1 MQEWQKHL
9 SNSVVKVKDLPFLP
23 DSIEYRERLQKVADI
38 YPIRINSYF
47 LNQIK
52 SENDPMWKQVVPTL
66 DELDDILEEESL
78 LVSDPLNEEGDMPV
92 PELVHRY
99 PDRVLLMVNNQCPII
114 CRFCTRKRKIGF
126 PGIVTRETLRQG
138 IEYIRSHPE
147 IRDVILSGGD
157 PLLVPDKELNR
168 ILSEL
173 RSIDHLEI
181 IRIGTRV
188 PGTLPQR
195 VTPELC
201 NILKKYHPLYF
212 NMHFNHPDE
221 ITPEVENACSM
232 LADAGIPL
240 GSQTV
245 LLKGV
250 NDNSKTIS
258 EKLSLL
264 SAEKILENIDYILED
279 KLEFKEQNH
288 QEATHAPKI
297 KKLEGKINWNDSAE
311 NINGKINGLY
321 PSPGAWFIYKGER
334 YKILKGEIGSGLGKI
349 GEVVNDYLEINC
361 NNKKTIKVLEIQ
373 REGKRPQNINEFMLG
388 SQIKKGLNLNNE

>member
-9 SNSVVKVKDLPFLP
+9 SDSVVKVEDLPFVP
-23 DSIEYRERLQKVADI
+23 ESFDYRERLKKVVDI
-38 YPIRINSYF
+38 FPVRINSYF
-47 LNQIK
+47 LSQIK
-52 SENDPMWKQVVPTL
+52 KENDPLWKQVVPTL
-66 DELDDILEEESL
+66 DELDDIVDEESL

-126 PGIVTRETLRQG
+126 PGVVTRETLRRG
-138 IEYIRSHPE
+138 IDYIRKNSE
-147 IRDVILSGGD
+147 VRDVILSGGD
-157 PLLVPDKELNR
+157 PLLVPDKELDR

-173 RSIDHLEI
+173 RSIPHLEI

-201 NILKKYHPLYF
+201 DILKKYHPLYF

-221 ITPEVENACSM
+221 ITPEVEKACNM
-232 LADAGIPL
+232 LADTGIPL

-250 NDNSKTIS
+250 NDDTGVMK
-258 EKLSLL
+258 ELMHKLLM
-264 SAEKILENIDYILED
+264 IRIRPYYIYQAD
-279 KLEFKEQNH
+279 M
-288 QEATHAPKI
+288 A
-297 KKLEGKINWNDSAE
+297 
-311 NINGKINGLY
+311 
-321 PSPGAWFIYKGER
+321 
-334 YKILKGEIGSGLGKI
+334 LGTDHFRTD
-349 GEVVNDYLEINC
+349 V
-361 NNKKTIKVLEIQ
+361 Q
-373 REGKRPQNINEFMLG
+373 
-388 SQIKKGLNLNNE
+388 KGLNLISDLQGHTSGMGVPYFVIDAPGGGGKVRLLPNTVIEHNEKEVIIKNYEGKVFRYPQPVRKSAKKKVPVTEEPVSTENVCQMPA

>member
-1 MQEWQKHL
+1 MQEWQKYL
-9 SNSVVKVKDLPFLP
+9 SDSVVKVEDLPFVP
-23 DSIEYRERLQKVADI
+23 ESFDYRERLKKVVDI
-38 YPIRINSYF
+38 FPVRINSYF
-47 LNQIK
+47 LSQIK
-52 SENDPMWKQVVPTL
+52 KENDPLWKQVVPTL
-66 DELDDILEEESL
+66 DELDDIVDEESL

-126 PGIVTRETLRQG
+126 PGVVTRETLRRG
-138 IEYIRSHPE
+138 IDYIRKNSE
-147 IRDVILSGGD
+147 VRDVILSGGD

-173 RSIDHLEI
+173 RSIPHLEI

-201 NILKKYHPLYF
+201 DILKKYHPLYF

-221 ITPEVENACSM
+221 ITPEVEEACNM
-232 LADAGIPL
+232 LADTGIPL

-250 NDNSKTIS
+250 NDDTGIMKELMHKLLMIRIRPYYIYQADMAMGTDHFRTGV
-258 EKLSLL
+258 EKGLSLISDL
-264 SAEKILENIDYILED
+264 QGHTSGMGVPYFVIDAPGGGGKVRLLPNTVIEHNEKEVI
-279 KLEFKEQNH
+279 
-288 QEATHAPKI
+288 I
-297 KKLEGKINWNDSAE
+297 KNYEGKVFRYPQPVRKSA
-311 NINGKINGLY
+311 
-321 PSPGAWFIYKGER
+321 
-334 YKILKGEIGSGLGKI
+334 
-349 GEVVNDYLEINC
+349 
-361 NNKKTIKVLEIQ
+361 KKKVLVTEEPVSTENVCQ
-373 REGKRPQNINEFMLG
+373 MPA
-388 SQIKKGLNLNNE
+388 

>member
-9 SNSVVKVKDLPFLP
+9 SDSVVKVEDLPFVP
-23 DSIEYRERLQKVADI
+23 ESFDYRERLKKVVDI
-38 YPIRINSYF
+38 FPVRINSYF
-47 LNQIK
+47 LSQIK
-52 SENDPMWKQVVPTL
+52 NENDPLWKQVVPTL
-66 DELDDILEEESL
+66 DELDDIVDEESL

-126 PGIVTRETLRQG
+126 PGVVTRETLRQG
-138 IEYIRSHPE
+138 IDYIRKNSE
-147 IRDVILSGGD
+147 VRDVILSGGD

-173 RSIDHLEI
+173 RSIPHLEI

-201 NILKKYHPLYF
+201 DILKKYHPLYF

-221 ITPEVENACSM
+221 ITPEVEEACNM
-232 LADAGIPL
+232 LADTGIPL

-250 NDNSKTIS
+250 NDDTGVMK
-258 EKLSLL
+258 ELMHKLLM
-264 SAEKILENIDYILED
+264 IRIRPYYIYQAD
-279 KLEFKEQNH
+279 M
-288 QEATHAPKI
+288 A
-297 KKLEGKINWNDSAE
+297 
-311 NINGKINGLY
+311 
-321 PSPGAWFIYKGER
+321 
-334 YKILKGEIGSGLGKI
+334 LGTDHFRTD
-349 GEVVNDYLEINC
+349 V
-361 NNKKTIKVLEIQ
+361 Q
-373 REGKRPQNINEFMLG
+373 
-388 SQIKKGLNLNNE
+388 KGLNLISDLQGHTSGMGVPYFVIDAPGGGGKVRLLPNTVIEHNEKEVIIKNYEGKVFRYPQPVRKSAKKKVPVTEEPVSTENVCQMPA